1 MSETTVRIGDAE
13 REQLAATLSRHV
25 GLGHLTIDEFEGRL
39 DQAYAARTGGELA
52 AVIADLPAPV
62 RAAPQPVTRPRPQ
75 LPQAW
80 VPLVTVGAITM
91 VIWLLTSL
99 AQGHPLYFWPIW
111 VVAPWGLA
119 LLAGP
124 CRRIGSR

>member
-39 DQAYAARTGGELA
+39 EKAYAARTRGELA
-52 AVIADLPAPV
+52 AVVADLPAPV
-62 RAAPQPVTRPRPQ
+62 RTVREARPTDAK

-80 VPLVTVGAITM
+80 VPLATIGAVSM
-91 VIWLLTSL
+91 VIWLMTSL
-99 AQGHPLYFWPIW
+99 AQGHPLYFWPVW
-111 VVAPWGLA
+111 VVLPWALA

-124 CRRIGSR
+124 CRRAGSR